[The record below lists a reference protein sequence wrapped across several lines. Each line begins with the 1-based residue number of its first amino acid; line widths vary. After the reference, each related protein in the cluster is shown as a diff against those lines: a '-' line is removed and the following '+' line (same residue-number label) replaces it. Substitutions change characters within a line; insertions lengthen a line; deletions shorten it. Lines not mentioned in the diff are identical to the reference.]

1 MTLQHS
7 MYFRGPKEPNPK
19 FMHEPKPEH
28 MYADFIQVMHSSG
41 YKLTKS
47 SIQYDKKGFVE
58 IEVTGVK

>member
-1 MTLQHS
+1 
-7 MYFRGPKEPNPK
+7 
-19 FMHEPKPEH
+19 
-28 MYADFIQVMHSSG
+28 MYADFIQVIHSSG

>member
-1 MTLQHS
+1 MTLHRS
-7 MYFRGPKEPNPK
+7 LYFRGPKEPNPK
-19 FMHEPKPEH
+19 FEYEPKPEH
-28 MYADFIQVMHSSG
+28 MYTDFIQVMHSSG